1 MHRRA
6 LLGGVAGALAASAG
20 CASVVGLDAPTF
32 DLRAMRAPE
41 KSIAATDVTC
51 DLSNSFVSSYPK
63 LRDALREASGTPRG
77 EWATIPV
84 SESVGADVGDALT
97 ERCEESGGLYRYQE
111 EWFFVSVAFRD
122 GADAAEHH
130 GVNHSH

>member
-1 MHRRA
+1 MRRRA
-6 LLGGVAGALAASAG
+6 LLGGVAGLAAVSAG
-20 CASVVGLDAPTF
+20 CASAVGLDGPTF

-41 KSIAATDVTC
+41 ASIEATDVTC
-51 DLSNSFVSSYPK
+51 DLSDSFVDSYPK
-63 LRDALREASGTPRG
+63 LRDALRQAGETPRG

-84 SESVGADVGDALT
+84 SESTGGDVGDALS
-97 ERCEESGGLYRYQE
+97 ERCETAGGLYRYRE

-122 GADAAEHH
+122 GADAADHH